1 MSKNYLLGPKMLLA
15 TDGSEGTELATR
27 AAIELAEGTGSE
39 LHVVYV
45 EPFPDFMKK
54 NGAGTPGYDRELN
67 EKIEEEARETLRKL
81 VWRVKV
87 AGGTVA
93 DSHLRM
99 GAVAEEIVTFAGEL
113 EVDLIIVGSRGL
125 PGIRRTLAGS
135 VSESVFRHARCPVM
149 VVRAKDNPPSRPPSR
164 HGGGRLRAR
173 RVFSQ
178 EVRRATSAL
187 VREMSTPGR
196 GLKAV
201 VSEVDLSLPCL
212 PLSITQEASGHP
224 ACWFRTQKRVGVQY
238 HCTPL

>member
-1 MSKNYLLGPKMLLA
+1 MSDLLGTKMLLA
-15 TDGSEGTELATR
+15 TDGSDEAELATR
-27 AAIELAEGTGSE
+27 TAVELANCTGSE

-45 EPFPDFMKK
+45 EPLPDFMK
-54 NGAGTPGYDRELN
+54 NDASIPGYDRALY
-67 EKIEEEARETLRKL
+67 EKIEEEGRETLRKL

-99 GAVAEEIVTFAGEL
+99 GAVAEEIVTFADEL

-125 PGIRRTLAGS
+125 HGIRRTLAGS
-135 VSESVFRHARCPVM
+135 VSESVFRHAHCPVM
-149 VVRAKDNPPSRPPSR
+149 VVRAKDNPPSR
-164 HGGGRLRAR
+164 HGGGRPRAR

-196 GLKAV
+196 GLRMIESTESRRRSV
-201 VSEVDLSLPCL
+201 
-212 PLSITQEASGHP
+212 AS
-224 ACWFRTQKRVGVQY
+224 
-238 HCTPL
+238 